1 MYSPLVEIVASKG
14 RHVLPDHHADLVA
27 MVEPA
32 RRLDLDVLADHVETE
47 ILGFLDIVPKSLVR
61 RSRVQSVRP
70 PALVQ
75 RAELEERLTV
85 ESHQF
90 RVLVLDEQ

>member
-1 MYSPLVEIVASKG
+1 
-14 RHVLPDHHADLVA
+14 

-85 ESHQF
+85 ESHQS